1 VVRQLLIYAATA
13 MLLWPNL
20 RLAAQDID
28 SIVGSATRT
37 PTTIAED
44 IKDPAEK
51 SAFVNL
57 LKATDPQKILAMARS
72 FLTTYPRSAFLAVAA
87 EAAARSSFDLGG
99 FQSGLDYAHMS
110 LSLLP

>member
-1 VVRQLLIYAATA
+1 MRAAG

-28 SIVGSATRT
+28 SIVGPANRS

-57 LKATDPQKILAMARS
+57 LKATDPGKILAHSALVSPEVSPVRVSRRS
-72 FLTTYPRSAFLAVAA
+72 CRGGSAFKL
-87 EAAARSSFDLGG
+87 
-99 FQSGLDYAHMS
+99 
-110 LSLLP
+110 